1 MDLPQLEAHL
11 RQYPRSPLFARLAL
25 EYLSAGKTSEAI
37 ELCLRGLELYP
48 SYPAAHLVL
57 AKCYAQLSS
66 YALALSSLESTKS
79 QVSFFPLYDTLHD
92 EWTSGLGT
100 GPEKKTSA
108 LSAPAPLVP
117 EITPPVTAESHPP
130 PAPAVPRDAQPEL
143 SNEELQQIQRPPGS
157 DSDEWRIVS
166 KTLAE
171 IFATQEEYDEAI
183 ITYRLLI
190 QEQPEQKETF
200 QARIDELIKL
210 REVKMVKENEQKS
223 PGDAGLS

>member
-48 SYPAAHLVL
+48 SYSAAHLVL
-57 AKCYAQLSS
+57 AKCYAGLMSF
-66 YALALSSLESTKS
+66 ALALSSLETSKS
-79 QVSFFPLYDTLHD
+79 QVSLFPLYDTLHD
-92 EWTSGLGT
+92 EWTSRLGT
-100 GPEKKTSA
+100 GPEKKPSVN
-108 LSAPAPLVP
+108 APAPVEP
-117 EITPPVTAESHPP
+117 DITPPVTTEIHPP
-130 PAPAVPRDAQPEL
+130 PVPTVPRDAQPDL

-190 QEQPEQKETF
+190 QEQPEQKDTF

-210 REVKMVKENEQKS
+210 REAKMVKENEQKS